1 MTSRISPQTHERIAQ
16 AWPTILEGLA
26 RGDLVRD
33 TLARVNISGDMLRA
47 YKSSNAQARTEW
59 DEARELSADAFLD
72 AALETA
78 NNREEDPA
86 HARVKIDTLK
96 WAARIR
102 NPRLYGDR
110 ATVDVN
116 VRTVDLTRIILD
128 ANARLAAAQAPRLVQ
143 GETLTQLPSLES
155 LDDVL

>member
-1 MTSRISPQTHERIAQ
+1 MPQTCRIGPETHARIAE

-78 NNREEDPA
+78 NNRQEDPA

-143 GETLTQLPSLES
+143 GETLAQLPSLE
-155 LDDVL
+155 DVL